1 MNINCFF
8 FTILALVA
16 LSPSALAGYTIRNSV
31 VGSGGVFIGAASSR
45 VKGTVG
51 QPLTSDPKK
60 IGFWYTVPAT
70 PTEYINDVF
79 ASDEQN
85 VEVAITVTS
94 AQPFGS
100 YSLTYKYPAGLAD
113 YVSVRNGALT
123 AGWSNGLVV
132 NANDSTGEI
141 TIQHT
146 GTIASGTGTIV
157 VITLH
162 LTTEGSGNHAIQQL
176 VLSDAS
182 REVRFSGLSTEIA
195 RLDSASA
202 SALHYFPVDANQDW
216 EVDTDELN
224 RFVQSWLAG
233 ESWFGAMVLDTGSPD
248 FMNYLTKGIAIWKAG
263 GGYEFV
269 DVDGC
274 EGVGCWEGR

>member
-1 MNINCFF
+1 MNINRFF

-94 AQPFGS
+94 AEPFGS

-157 VITLH
+157 VIMLH

-182 REVRFSGLSTEIA
+182 REVGFSGMRTNIA
-195 RLDSASA
+195 RMDSA
-202 SALHYFPVDANQDW
+202 SALHYFPIDANQDW

-248 FMNYLTKGIAIWKAG
+248 FMNYLTKGIAIWKTG
-263 GGYEFV
+263 GRYEY
-269 DVDGC
+269 
-274 EGVGCWEGR
+274 VGESDYDTPACWEEKE